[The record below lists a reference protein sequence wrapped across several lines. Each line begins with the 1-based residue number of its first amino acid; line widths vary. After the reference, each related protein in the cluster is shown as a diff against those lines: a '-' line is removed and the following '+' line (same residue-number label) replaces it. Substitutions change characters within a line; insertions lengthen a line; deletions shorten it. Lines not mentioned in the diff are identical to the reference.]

1 MNPEQTR
8 ALVHRL
14 RRLQDATRN
23 GRVALLPEGS
33 VSRLDLLERRLVAL
47 VNRALTPGPERDGYP
62 SGHLGGGEDI
72 DYHPD
77 SSTQHAA
84 FTRLERPAR
93 DVVYED
99 AQAAYRHL
107 EAAVNELAA
116 LTMRLDKVDDLL
128 AKGNQRHSNM
138 PESCLVC
145 DRTVE
150 GTAVDR
156 LRRGLCDADYRAWLR
171 LGRPDIIE
179 FRRLRQG
186 EAA

>member
-47 VNRALTPGPERDGYP
+47 VNRALTPGPTRDGYP
-62 SGHLGGGEDI
+62 TGHVGVGGEDA
-72 DYHPD
+72 PQ
-77 SSTQHAA
+77 SSTEGSALA
-84 FTRLERPAR
+84 RIARPVR
-93 DVVYED
+93 DEVLED

-107 EAAVNELAA
+107 EMAVNEIAA
-116 LTMRLDKVDDLL
+116 LLIRLDKVDDLL
-128 AKGNQRHSNM
+128 AKSNQRHTNPGGDCCS
-138 PESCLVC
+138 C
-145 DRTVE
+145 DRHVE

-156 LRRGLCDADYRAWLR
+156 LRRGMCHTCYTAWSRA
-171 LGRPDIIE
+171 GRPDIME
-179 FRRLRQG
+179 FRKTR
-186 EAA
+186 EAAA

>member
-1 MNPEQTR
+1 MTPEQTK
-8 ALVHRL
+8 ALIRRL

-47 VNRALTPGPERDGYP
+47 VNRALTPGPTRDGYP
-62 SGHLGGGEDI
+62 TGHVGVGGEDA
-72 DYHPD
+72 PQ
-77 SSTQHAA
+77 SSTEGSALA
-84 FTRLERPAR
+84 RIARPVR
-93 DVVYED
+93 DEVLED

-107 EAAVNELAA
+107 EMAVNEIAA
-116 LTMRLDKVDDLL
+116 LLIRLDKVDDLL
-128 AKGNQRHSNM
+128 AKSNQRHSNM
-138 PESCLVC
+138 PESCIAC
-145 DRTVE
+145 DRVVE

-156 LRRGLCDADYRAWLR
+156 LRRGLCATDYRAWLR

-179 FRRLRQG
+179 FRRMREG